1 MKAQIENFQKVVQ
14 VLQQTLGQHQTKDK
28 ITTSIFN
35 IVTANND
42 LFAHYFATGAANAT
56 LNEQFIDNL
65 VDRFIQHL
73 TVTYI
78 LFSFFSFR
86 NRIWERILKIGFVH
100 AVHYQEYP

>member
-1 MKAQIENFQKVVQ
+1 MKAQIENFQEVVQ
-14 VLQQTLGQHQTKDK
+14 VLQQTLGQNQAKDK

-73 TVTYI
+73 TVIYI

-86 NRIWERILKIGFVH
+86 NRIWDRILKKGLCM
-100 AVHYQEYP
+100 